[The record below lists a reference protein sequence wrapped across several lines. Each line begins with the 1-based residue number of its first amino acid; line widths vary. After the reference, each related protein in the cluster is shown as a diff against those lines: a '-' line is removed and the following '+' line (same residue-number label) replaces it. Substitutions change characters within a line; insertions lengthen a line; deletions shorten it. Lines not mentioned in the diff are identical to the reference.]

1 MKISGSYTLPV
12 ALERAYHILQDPAT
26 LGQAMPGCESLEKIG
41 PDEYRMKMKVLLAAL
56 SGQFEGKVRIAEPAP
71 PTSFRLILEG
81 SGRMGFLKG
90 DGLLKLSPAAT
101 VGVPPAAPSGHP
113 STVVSYEGEA
123 QVGGTMA
130 AVGQRLIDGSAKMMI
145 KKFFD
150 KLASLATDARD
161 P

>member
-1 MKISGSYTLPV
+1 V

-56 SGQFEGKVRIAEPAP
+56 SGQLEGKVRIAEPAP
-71 PTSFRLILEG
+71 PTSFRLIVEG

-130 AVGQRLIDGSAKMMI
+130 AVGQRLIDGTAKMMI

-150 KLASLATDARD
+150 KLASLTTDARD

>member
-1 MKISGSYTLPV
+1 MPV

-56 SGQFEGKVRIAEPAP
+56 SGQLEGKVRIAEPAP
-71 PTSFRLILEG
+71 PTSFRLIVEG

-130 AVGQRLIDGSAKMMI
+130 AVGQRLIDGTAKMMI